1 MDLNFGSCRAKIF
14 YMTANELR
22 QKYLE
27 FFREKGHAII
37 PSASLV
43 PENDPTVLFT
53 TAGMQP
59 LVPYLLG
66 EKHPQGQ
73 RLVNVQ
79 KCVRTNDI
87 DEVGDATHYT
97 FFEMLGNWSIGDSKS
112 PDGLGENGYWK
123 KEAINWSFEFL
134 TSEKYLGISLKR
146 LAVSVFAGD
155 EDAPFDKESFELWK
169 SLGIPESRIAKLP
182 KKNNW
187 WGQVLGPCG
196 PNTEMF
202 VWTGPSTSSGQ
213 APAAFDPDDA
223 NWVEVWNNVFMEFNR
238 KIKERDENGNPI
250 DFYFEP
256 LAQKNVDTGMG
267 LERMITIKQEK
278 KSAYETE
285 LFNELMNKI
294 DNLLNLGHQTSGK
307 IAIGRMEQTKN
318 LLKSKRII
326 ADHIRAI
333 VFIISDGVIPSNT
346 GRGYVLRRLIRRAMR
361 YMGDLIIEKGN
372 LVNLADVIIEQ
383 YGDIYENIKN
393 NAEQIRK
400 EIKKEEEK
408 FEKTLESGLKE
419 FKKGTD
425 AFTLFSTYGFP
436 IELTKELAKESGIE
450 IDEKD
455 FEEKLKQH
463 QELSRTAS
471 AGMFKGGLADAS
483 EETIKYHT
491 AAHLMLAALR
501 RVLGEQVSQKGSNI
515 TAERLRFDFSWPQK
529 MTAEQIKQVE
539 DLVNEKIQ
547 ADLPVSCEE
556 MNLEEAKTQGA
567 TGVFESKYG
576 ERVKVYTI
584 GPSTSSGFVP
594 FSREICG
601 GPHVPRT
608 GVLGK
613 FKIVKEEA
621 SSAGVRRIKAIL
633 E

>member
-1 MDLNFGSCRAKIF
+1 
-14 YMTANELR
+14 MTANELR